1 MELIGV
7 MTAAAGRMAR
17 IHPGP
22 SSDLRSNKEKQTWVI
37 REKKDKGKKE
47 QQKKAQLNP
56 KEKRQLKKTKKK

>member
-37 REKKDKGKKE
+37 REKKTKAKRNNRKK
-47 QQKKAQLNP
+47 LNLIRR
-56 KEKRQLKKTKKK
+56 KNGN